1 MRRLFFHEEC
11 IHEVSRRYREHEYTH
26 THISTGRNQYVPHF
40 FKVGGI
46 KRRGIE
52 LCQARHHV
60 VKSGPAEAKA
70 SAKGTIEGES
80 TRGGM
85 PPLLRGVRGISPEK
99 IFDLWLPLC
108 AFLMHFGSVFSRLGL
123 IWNRWHCISIIEHWH
138 RTIYTVSGLRIAM
151 HANSKRKI
159 HTLPFD
165 MFFDLELLA
174 KYIEGI
180 KTFFCRCC
188 FFIHCWHSKRRCS
201 FIHS

>member
-1 MRRLFFHEEC
+1 MKFQDDISNMNTH
-11 IHEVSRRYREHEYTH
+11 TH
-26 THISTGRNQYVPHF
+26 THISTSRNQYVPHF
-40 FKVGGI
+40 LKVGGI

-60 VKSGPAEAKA
+60 VKSGAAEVKA
-70 SAKGTIEGES
+70 SAKGTIEGEN

-108 AFLMHFGSVFSRLGL
+108 AFLMHFGSVFSCLGL

-138 RTIYTVSGLRIAM
+138 RTIDTVSGRRIAM

-159 HTLPFD
+159 HTLPSD

-180 KTFFCRCC
+180 KTFFCSAEKKHAAVV
-188 FFIHCWHSKRRCS
+188 FS
-201 FIHS
+201 FIVGIQNEDILLYIHDL